1 MLEAILLIGGF
12 AAGAIVGAAYA
23 ARQLR
28 GEMSWN
34 EVFEILGGGGPGP
47 VKPK

>member
-1 MLEAILLIGGF
+1 MIEAILIVASFAVGGV
-12 AAGAIVGAAYA
+12 AGAAYA
-23 ARQLR
+23 ARMLK

-34 EVFEILGGGGPGP
+34 EVIEILGGGGPGP